1 MKQVKPMNEM
11 ISSAQE
17 LSIITF
23 LLPFPLD
30 APAFLANSSYTGL
43 GLKFEHFS
51 SFVGSNWRG
60 WG

>member
-1 MKQVKPMNEM
+1 MKQVNEV
-11 ISSAQE
+11 ISPAQE

-43 GLKFEHFS
+43 GLKFEHLS
-51 SFVGSNWRG
+51 
-60 WG
+60 